1 MAEPMPSANRSP
13 EQVARDNIDKL
24 LSHSGWVV
32 QDNKKI
38 DFSAALGIA
47 VREYPTDKV
56 ANA

>member
-1 MAEPMPSANRSP
+1 MPSANRSL